1 MPHNSINSTPAV
13 STPNVQGLTVRPGL
27 EQRSERPTQN
37 ASSSL
42 ANFGMRQKQW
52 VDRPHQNTGAQPSKR
67 VQPDAHLPPSR
78 HTAGASSDQNTHP
91 QPPQYAAEKL
101 RQLMIKEPHLYLP
114 PSRHTDGTTS
124 GQNAHP
130 QQPNY
135 TAENLRQLTNRQ
147 PRLYLPPNHHTAG
160 TSSGQNAHLQ
170 QPNSTTAQKPGISLN
185 AKGQPDFLGFTPPA
199 LTDLLKSILGQP
211 KQTYQAQH
219 SLENGQDHLL
229 LDQQG
234 SVLHLKQSPTALVV
248 LRSSQAE
255 APSSALTRDASTF
268 EVHGNNTQIA
278 TGGLKSTPLQIP
290 GKAHLAQ
297 LTGIH
302 EEKNGE
308 QLRVH
313 EGRLHRFNASTT
325 SWEPKPGSE
334 GKVLSQLSTHGNGA
348 VYGQGDDIFKNLKTF
363 SVASDNVAVC
373 LIHKHDQQ
381 DIRLVDVLQEAQLSP
396 SRRLKLNDGKSEA
409 LSVGLSNDRLF
420 IADTEGKLYS
430 VGRNELN
437 TGERNL
443 NLAPEQD
450 FQPVGEKFGAGKQVT
465 GFMHGDDGAL
475 HILVTD
481 HLGQTHAHPLDEQSK
496 GLKSSWNLTD
506 ALVLDNKRGLAG
518 GADPTPANTF
528 DLGPSGRMGITDKR
542 IQQWDPT
549 TQDWKDTGIKD
560 VEQLQRGADNKA
572 YMLKD
577 GKIAKLDVSPH
588 YTPVAVGTGHTL
600 TQTSRSTNVS
610 VGDELPGLENR
621 TVTTFT
627 MLNDKQFAVCDD
639 QNRLTAHHK
648 TGDPSELTHHG
659 LPDKVSSLALD
670 ENHNLHALTT
680 QGELFVLAKDDWQ
693 APEARPEANWKPV
706 VTSDNPPRL
715 LASIRTADDGSLSAT
730 VRNRSHTQVHLKQ
743 GEWQPLIPRPTD
755 HNALNDLFTNVRG
768 SENSKRIP
776 FTGGTLR
783 VAINLM
789 GRSGESSNKSSA
801 SEFFRAHI
809 YKNTLE
815 IPRPLKNIGNNIQ
828 HHHHGREG
836 LRPIYETESKL
847 FERLDMIHKDSG
859 KAPGAG
865 NDFKSRIARLDLGAP
880 GAGLLT
886 DLEAFR
892 TELEDNSHRAAMH
905 LGHQHGQSKLLRQKE
920 GLLNIHGE
928 VSEPSKRTAL
938 SMALSTASEKR
949 NLNSSGHD
957 LLKELQDVLTQFA
970 PSAENHTGALL
981 KTLQDNGMK
990 IAHQKADVPL
1000 GQRRDFS
1007 DGQALTKSRLTL
1019 DVITLKDFGMLLD
1032 YAEMPIPPGA
1042 DNSKKLDQLQQK
1054 FNLLRDNTYAEHPI
1068 KQITDMGFIDHTSL
1082 ENSYDAIK
1090 AFSKG
1095 LKKEDH
1101 AISVNLRAATGSK
1114 SQAELADKLKASLKQ
1129 LEHPDDEISLQ
1140 SGYGVSLSTP
1150 FISLAQL
1157 GTGPFPSGSVAG
1169 GRKYSLKFARGEN
1182 GIIADLSHAGIGT
1195 ANAGV
1200 GASKNFWPNEPKVDM
1215 GNERQL
1221 VPAIRLG
1228 ANLTATATATQHH
1241 GVVFTV
1247 PDEDIDHFVDNL
1259 FSGKLN
1265 PLEIMT
1271 KGVDHKTQNG
1281 MHLSFD
1287 LNASGTAELNVGLGI
1302 TDKNSSPLS
1311 VASRI
1316 GMGGTV
1322 NVNLLNFTDYSLTKS
1337 SDKSE
1342 LREGG
1347 MNRARLMNKLDAG
1360 VYFRTP
1366 LSAAHTAPKN
1376 PTDPTKATAS
1386 QSIAIP
1392 LISANLSASADSKT
1406 TKRIDLSY
1414 TQANPLTTA
1423 NLSKLSKSLGTAFK
1437 DRASQAELSRLAN
1450 DRQPEFA
1457 EATPKEKIQRHLEG
1471 LSQYFCDKPVAND
1484 EQYAAL
1490 RALKRSSVQQEAADK
1505 KHSMLDS
1512 ARFESSYTNLSRL
1525 SEQGVVSKVMSLV
1538 SSMHSPSNA
1547 EQVCA
1552 LLRDDPTLKSLI
1564 KQLQSSDGNLARVR
1578 LELKDHV
1585 QDKIDQGSRSGA
1597 LSQTALAA
1605 LLADRDNM
1613 RIKAI
1618 TVFQSASQK
1627 EDFTSPLPLLSS
1639 NSSAALIVTKTLG
1652 KISFSY
1658 GENQDT
1664 PKKYVLDGE
1673 LGKPTQSLKSTVGAL
1688 KKDGFELKS

>member
-1 MPHNSINSTPAV
+1 MPHKPISSTPAV
-13 STPNVQGLTVRPGL
+13 STSSVQQLTIVRPGL
-27 EQRSERPTQN
+27 EQQPQRPTQH
-37 ASSSL
+37 ASLGL
-42 ANFGMRQKQW
+42 ANFGMRQHQRI
-52 VDRPHQNTGAQPSKR
+52 VQPHQDISAQPR
-67 VQPDAHLPPSR
+67 QITARQPH
-78 HTAGASSDQNTHP
+78 
-91 QPPQYAAEKL
+91 
-101 RQLMIKEPHLYLP
+101 IYLP
-114 PSRHTDGTTS
+114 ASR
-124 GQNAHP
+124 N
-130 QQPNY
+130 
-135 TAENLRQLTNRQ
+135 TAS
-147 PRLYLPPNHHTAG
+147 

-170 QPNSTTAQKPGISLN
+170 QPGSTPPAHQPGISLN
-185 AKGQPDFLGFTPPA
+185 AKGQPDFQGFNPPA

-219 SLENGQDHLL
+219 NLENGEEHLL

-234 SVLHLKQSPTALVV
+234 SVLHLKQSPTAFVV

-255 APSSALTRDASTF
+255 GPSSASTRDSSTF
-268 EVHGNNTQIA
+268 ELHGNNAQIS
-278 TGGLKSTPLQIP
+278 TGGLKSKPLEIP

-297 LTGIH
+297 LTGVH
-302 EEKNGE
+302 EDKNGE

-313 EGRLHRFNASTT
+313 EGQLHHFNASTA

-334 GKVLSQLSTHGNGA
+334 GKVLSELSNHGNGA
-348 VYGQGDDIFKNLKTF
+348 VYGQGDDIFKNIKTF
-363 SVASDNVAVC
+363 SVASDNVAAC
-373 LIHKHDQQ
+373 LVHKHDQQ
-381 DIRLVDVLQEAQLSP
+381 GIRLVDVLQETQLLP

-437 TGERNL
+437 TGERSL
-443 NLAPEQD
+443 NLAPERD
-450 FQPVGEKFGAGKQVT
+450 YQPVGEKFGAGKQVT

-481 HLGQTHAHPLDEQSK
+481 HSGQTHAHPLDEQSK
-496 GLKSSWNLTD
+496 GLKSGWNLTD
-506 ALVLDNKRGLAG
+506 ALVLDNKRGLADT
-518 GADPTPANTF
+518 ADPTPANTF
-528 DLGPSGRMGITDKR
+528 DLGPSGRVGITDKR
-542 IQQWDPT
+542 IQQWDAT
-549 TQDWKDTGIKD
+549 TQGWKDTGIKG
-560 VEQLQRGADNKA
+560 VEQLQQGADSKA

-577 GKIAKLDVSPH
+577 GKIAKLDVSPC
-588 YTPVAVGTGHTL
+588 YTPVALGSGHSLSQAT
-600 TQTSRSTNVS
+600 RSTKVS
-610 VGDELPGLENR
+610 AGDELPGLENR

-627 MLNDKQFAVCDD
+627 LLNDKQFAACDD

-648 TGDPSELTHHG
+648 TGDPSELTHQG

-670 ENHNLHALTT
+670 ENHNLHALTAK
-680 QGELFVLAKDDWQ
+680 GELFVLAKDDWQ
-693 APEARPEANWKPV
+693 ALEARPDASWKPV
-706 VTSDNPPRL
+706 VTLDNPPRL
-715 LASIRTADDGSLSAT
+715 LASIRTAADSTLSAT
-730 VRNRSHTQVHLKQ
+730 LRNDPGHSQVHLKHDK
-743 GEWQPLIPRPTD
+743 WQPLIPRPAD
-755 HNALNDLFTNVRG
+755 HNALNDLFARVRG
-768 SENSKRIP
+768 GEKSTRIP
-776 FTGGTLR
+776 FTGGAMR
-783 VAINLM
+783 VAANLM
-789 GRSGESSNKSSA
+789 GRNSTESSHKSSV
-801 SEFFRAHI
+801 SEFFRAHV

-815 IPRPLKNIGNNIQ
+815 VPRPLKNIANNIQ

-836 LRPIYETESKL
+836 LRSIYDAESKL
-847 FERLDMIHKDSG
+847 FERLDMIHKGSG
-859 KAPGAG
+859 KAPEAG
-865 NDFKSRIARLDLGAP
+865 DDFKSRIARLNLGAP
-880 GAGLLT
+880 GAGLLK
-886 DLEAFR
+886 DLEVFR
-892 TELEDNSHRAAMH
+892 TELEDNSQRATTH

-928 VSEPSKRTAL
+928 VSGPSKRTAL
-938 SMALSTASEKR
+938 SMALSNATEKL
-949 NLNSSGHD
+949 NVNSSGHD
-957 LLKELQDVLTQFA
+957 LLKELRDVLTKLA
-970 PSAENHTGALL
+970 PSAENHTGAQL

-990 IAHQKADVPL
+990 IAHQKSDIPL
-1000 GQRRDFS
+1000 GQRRDAN
-1007 DGQALTKSRLTL
+1007 DGQALTKARLTL
-1019 DVITLKDFGMLLD
+1019 DVITLKDFGVLLD
-1032 YAEMPIPPGA
+1032 YAEMPTPQGA
-1042 DNSKKLDQLQQK
+1042 DNSKKLGQLREK
-1054 FNLLRDNTYAEHPI
+1054 FNLLRDKTYAEHPI
-1068 KQITDMGFIDHTSL
+1068 KKVTDMGFTDHTSL

-1095 LKKEDH
+1095 FKKEDH

-1129 LEHPDDEISLQ
+1129 LDHPDDEISLQ
-1140 SGYGVSLSTP
+1140 SGYGLSLSTP
-1150 FISLAQL
+1150 FIGLAHL
-1157 GTGPFPSGSVAG
+1157 ATGPFPSGSVAG
-1169 GRKYSLKFARGEN
+1169 GRNYSLKFARAEK
-1182 GIIADLSHAGIGT
+1182 GITAELSHASLGT

-1200 GASKNFWPNEPKVDM
+1200 GASNNLWPNEPNVDI
-1215 GNERQL
+1215 GHDRQL
-1221 VPAIRLG
+1221 APAIRLG

-1241 GVVFTV
+1241 GAVFTI
-1247 PDEDIDHFVDNL
+1247 PDEDINHFVDNL

-1271 KGVDHKTQNG
+1271 KGVDHKTLNG
-1281 MHLSFD
+1281 MHLNID
-1287 LNASGTAELNVGLGI
+1287 LNASGTAELSAGMGI

-1316 GMGGTV
+1316 GVGGTV

-1337 SDKSE
+1337 NDKSE

-1360 VYFRTP
+1360 VYFRP
-1366 LSAAHTAPKN
+1366 QLNAGYMGPPQAP
-1376 PTDPTKATAS
+1376 AS
-1386 QSIAIP
+1386 ESTAIP
-1392 LISANLSASADSKT
+1392 LISASLNVSADSKT

-1414 TQANPLTTA
+1414 TEAKPLTIA
-1423 NLSKLSKSLGTAFK
+1423 NLSKLSDSLGTAFK
-1437 DRASQAELSRLAN
+1437 DRASQTELGRLAD

-1457 EATPKEKIQRHLEG
+1457 DATPKEKIQRHLDG
-1471 LSQYFCDKPVAND
+1471 LSQHFSDKSVAND
-1484 EQYAAL
+1484 DQYAAL
-1490 RALKRSSVQQEAADK
+1490 RALKHSSVQQEAADK

-1547 EQVCA
+1547 EHVST

-1585 QDKIDQGSRSGA
+1585 QDKIDEGSRSGT
-1597 LSQTALAA
+1597 LSQTSLAA

-1618 TVFQSASQK
+1618 TVFQSATQK
-1627 EDFTSPLPLLSS
+1627 EGFTSPLPLLSA

-1673 LGKPTQSLKSTVGAL
+1673 LAKPTQNLKSTAGAL
-1688 KKDGFELKS
+1688 KKEGFELKS